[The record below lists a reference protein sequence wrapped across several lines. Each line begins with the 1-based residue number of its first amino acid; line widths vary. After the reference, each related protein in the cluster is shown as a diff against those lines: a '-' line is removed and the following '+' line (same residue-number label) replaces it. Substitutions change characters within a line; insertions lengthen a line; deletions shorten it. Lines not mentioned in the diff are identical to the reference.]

1 MLLWSRAL
9 GEFDTN
15 CYIIACPETKQALI
29 IDPGQP
35 DPWIWETVQLE
46 GLTVKE
52 VILTH
57 GHCDHIGGVE
67 YVKSWCG
74 APVRI
79 HNNDR
84 PMLLDARLNGSA
96 FFGEPFTAPAPDG
109 SLKEGDEVTCGT
121 LRFQVLFTPGHS
133 PGSIS
138 LYTPGHVIAGDALFA
153 GSIGRTDL
161 PGGDAKTLLKAI
173 KTKLLTLPKAT
184 IVYPGHGPETTIGDE
199 AAYNPFLS

>member
-1 MLLWSRAL
+1 MRLWSRSL
-9 GEFDTN
+9 GEFETN
-15 CYIIACPETKQALI
+15 CYIIACPETKQALV

-35 DPWIWETVQLE
+35 DPWILETVQLE
-46 GLTVKE
+46 DLTVKE
-52 VILTH
+52 ILLTH

-67 YVKSWCG
+67 YVKSWSG

-96 FFGEPFTAPAPDG
+96 YFGEPFTAPAPDG
-109 SLKEGDEVTCGT
+109 SLKEGDEITCGT
-121 LRFQVLFTPGHS
+121 LRFKVLFTPGHS

-138 LYTPGHVIAGDALFA
+138 LYTAGHLVAGDALFA

-161 PGGDAKTLLKAI
+161 PGGDAKMLVKAI

-184 IVYPGHGPETTIGDE
+184 IVYPGHGPTTTIGDE
-199 AAYNPFLS
+199 AAYNPFLA

>member
-1 MLLWSRAL
+1 MLLWSRSL

-15 CYIIACPETKQALI
+15 CYIIACPQTKQALI

-52 VILTH
+52 IILTH
-57 GHCDHIGGVE
+57 GHCDHIGGVD
-67 YVKSWCG
+67 YVKSW
-74 APVRI
+74 ADVPTRI

-84 PMLLDARLNGSA
+84 PMLVDSRLNGSA
-96 FFGEPFTAPAPDG
+96 FFGEAFTVAAPA
-109 SLKEGDEVTCGT
+109 SSMKEGDEITCGT

-133 PGSIS
+133 PGSVS
-138 LYTPGHVIAGDALFA
+138 LYTPGHLISGDALFA

-161 PGGDAKTLLKAI
+161 PGGDLKALLKAI
-173 KTKLLTLPKAT
+173 KTKLLTLPKGT
-184 IVYPGHGPETTIGDE
+184 IVYPGHGETTTIGDE
-199 AAYNPFLS
+199 AAHNPFLA

>member
-1 MLLWSRAL
+1 MLIWSRSL
-9 GEFDTN
+9 GDFATN

-46 GLTVKE
+46 GLSVKE
-52 VILTH
+52 IILTH
-57 GHCDHIGGVE
+57 GHCDHIGGVA
-67 YVKSWCG
+67 YVKSWSG

-109 SLKEGDEVTCGT
+109 SLKEGDEIVCGT
-121 LRFQVLFTPGHS
+121 LTFKVLFTPGHS
-133 PGSIS
+133 PGSVS
-138 LYTPGHVIAGDALFA
+138 LYTPGHVITGDALFA

-173 KTKLLTLPKAT
+173 KTKLLMLPKDT
-184 IVYPGHGPETTIGDE
+184 VVYPGHGPTTTVGDE
-199 AAYNPFLS
+199 AAYNPFLA

>member
-1 MLLWSRAL
+1 MLLWSRSL
-9 GEFDTN
+9 GDFDTN
-15 CYIIACPETKQALI
+15 CYIIACPQTKQALI

-35 DPWIWETVQLE
+35 DPWIWETVQIE

-52 VILTH
+52 IILTH
-57 GHCDHIGGVE
+57 GHCDHIGGVDW
-67 YVKSWCG
+67 VKSWAK

-84 PMLLDARLNGSA
+84 PMLLDAKLNGSA
-96 FFGEPFTAPAPDG
+96 FFGEPFTVGAPDG

-133 PGSIS
+133 PGSVS
-138 LYTPGHVIAGDALFA
+138 LYTPGHLLSGDALFA

-161 PGGDAKTLLKAI
+161 PGGDAKALLKAI

-184 IVYPGHGPETTIGDE
+184 VVYPGHGPETTIGDE
-199 AAYNPFLS
+199 AAYNPFLR